1 MIPSFFRQAEGP
13 QGSEGW
19 PSGVGDYRRR
29 KCLPANVPSRPCLK
43 ISLEVKHLALVSESI
58 MRTSLSGSPVFVVYT
73 GCTGALPRLASQRPL
88 IGEWFFAQVTLLE
101 SFTFAI
107 RSLWTSFFE
116 TVDSLINKPKLGLT
130 GFDRMCGSV

>member
-1 MIPSFFRQAEGP
+1 MWVTPG
-13 QGSEGW
+13 
-19 PSGVGDYRRR
+19 
-29 KCLPANVPSRPCLK
+29 
-43 ISLEVKHLALVSESI
+43 ALVHYH
-58 MRTSLSGSPVFVVYT
+58 G
-73 GCTGALPRLASQRPL
+73 LPRRGAVQATGYLHK
-88 IGEWFFAQVTLLE
+88 ITLLE